1 MKKKNSIL
9 IIIIDMA
16 YLVILFLSIFD
27 ILHISKELV
36 TKFGLTLV
44 LVQSSCKL
52 FINRKQKDKQIDEP
66 YDHNR

>member
-1 MKKKNSIL
+1 MTR
-9 IIIIDMA
+9 
-16 YLVILFLSIFD
+16 YLVILLLSVFD
-27 ILHISKELV
+27 ILHINKELV

>member
-16 YLVILFLSIFD
+16 YLVILLLSIFG

-36 TKFGLTLV
+36 IKFGLTLV

-52 FINRKQKDKQIDEP
+52 FINRKQHQSQSL
-66 YDHNR
+66 